1 MYVKFSKHRC
11 FVGAHSPAQWPSCN
25 RVVEA
30 IFTRLCALYPN
41 VVRCDGVRVSRFT
54 MVVRAY
60 KHIREC
66 ILNNAKVMSETT
78 IQLPEVNTATVTQW
92 YSRRCKSQEQE
103 ILKQG
108 IQAPEAPMAGP
119 ENLPAAMQKGPT
131 LCSSNLSEPHL
142 FILPPNTAGE
152 AKLKGRSQPQAI
164 FQAPPSHQ
172 GLPVPIA
179 PAPPVSL
186 PFILPPV
193 QLPTVPGTSQVM
205 FFNLPL
211 PSAMP
216 PSAQTQ
222 TSSQPVPYSTQQYR
236 KRKQKR
242 ESAGTVTRKYV
253 RKTDVILCRKC
264 NKERKPP
271 THLQYFGNWYCEESE
286 TKSYDEWRAVLM
298 ERGYRKKKPGNDNP
312 PAS

>member
-1 MYVKFSKHRC
+1 
-11 FVGAHSPAQWPSCN
+11 
-25 RVVEA
+25 
-30 IFTRLCALYPN
+30 
-41 VVRCDGVRVSRFT
+41 
-54 MVVRAY
+54 MVIRAY

-66 ILNNAKVMSETT
+66 ILTNAKVMSETT
-78 IQLPEVNTATVTQW
+78 IQLPEVNAATVTQW
-92 YSRRCKSQEQE
+92 FSRRCKSQEQV

-119 ENLPAAMQKGPT
+119 ENLPAAMQKGQT
-131 LCSSNLSEPHL
+131 LYSANLAEPHL
-142 FILPPNTAGE
+142 FVLPPNTAGE

-164 FQAPPSHQ
+164 FQAPPSSR
-172 GLPVPIA
+172 LPVIA

-186 PFILPPV
+186 PFIVPPV
-193 QLPTVPGTSQVM
+193 QPPTVPGTSQVM

-211 PSAMP
+211 PSPMP

-222 TSSQPVPYSTQQYR
+222 TSSQAVPYSTQQYR
-236 KRKQKR
+236 KRKQER
-242 ESAGTVTRKYV
+242 EHTGTVTRKYV

-271 THLQYFGNWYCEESE
+271 SHLQYFGNWYCEESE
-286 TKSYDEWRAVLM
+286 TQSYDEWRAVLM

-312 PAS
+312 PVS